1 MNRNSSCAKWAPS
14 RKKVVP
20 GIIASRLAS
29 IGIVFPPPVPPA
41 CNYLPVVVHRETAW
55 VSDQVAKVDGELRV
69 FGKVGA
75 DLDIAIAREQART
88 CILQG
93 LAQLSAALGSLD
105 RVERILEVM
114 GFVVSAPGFGRQPQV
129 IDGASERLVDIF
141 GEAGR
146 HARSALGISELPR
159 NAPVEIE
166 MVVARRP

>member
-1 MNRNSSCAKWAPS
+1 M
-14 RKKVVP
+14 
-20 GIIASRLAS
+20 
-29 IGIVFPPPVPPA
+29 FPPPVPPA